1 MEYLFIQKSN
11 INNMKFFY
19 LSAVSLSFILSGT
32 FLMSCEGN
40 KQAQQGMQAPVL
52 SVMTVTESSAT
63 LDSAIPATL
72 EGENDVEI
80 RPQVTGFLTKVNVD
94 YGQHVKKGQVLFTID
109 QVQLQA
115 AVDQAQAAVA
125 VAQANV
131 NTAQTNADNNKILLD
146 KNIISSSAYQTSV
159 DALNAA
165 KAQLNQAK
173 AALVSA
179 QKNLSYSTVTAPVSG
194 VVGAITYKE
203 GTLVSPSTLLTILS
217 NNSDMQA
224 NFSLNEKTIIELTDN
239 GKRTLRQA
247 IDSMPPVTL
256 QLATG
261 SIYPYKGKITAI
273 SGVIDP
279 ATGSAQAKAIFP
291 NPDGMLHSGNT
302 GNILI
307 PVSHDGIVEI
317 PQNATYEVQDMKFV
331 YVVGDSAKVHSR
343 PITVAPLNDGKKY
356 IITSGLK
363 PGDVI
368 VTEGIGISVADG
380 MTITPKE
387 VNNETVSTDGS
398 QTQTAQ

>member
-1 MEYLFIQKSN
+1 MKIFYYPIALSILFFGGA
-11 INNMKFFY
+11 M
-19 LSAVSLSFILSGT
+19 
-32 FLMSCEGN
+32 MSSCGDKN
-40 KQAQQGMQAPVL
+40 ASQQGQQPPML
-52 SVMTVTESSAT
+52 NVMTVTESNST
-63 LDSAIPATL
+63 LDSSFPTSL

-80 RPQVTGFLTKVNVD
+80 RPQVSGFLTKVHVED
-94 YGQHVKKGQVLFTID
+94 GQKVNKGQVLFTID

-115 AVDQAQAAVA
+115 AVDQARAAVE

-131 NTAQTNADNNKILLD
+131 NTAQTNVNNNKILLD
-146 KNIISSSAYQTSV
+146 KNIISASAYQTSV

-173 AALVSA
+173 AALTSA
-179 QKNLSYSTVTAPVSG
+179 QKNLSYTTVTAPVSG
-194 VVGAITYKE
+194 IVGTIPYKE

-217 NNSDMQA
+217 NNKDMQA
-224 NFSLNEKTIIELTDN
+224 YFSLNEKMILDLTDN
-239 GKRTLRQA
+239 GKRTLKQA
-247 IDSMPPVTL
+247 VDSMPEVTL
-256 QLATG
+256 QLANG
-261 SIYPYKGKITAI
+261 SIYPHKGRIISI

-279 ATGSAQAKAIFP
+279 TTGSAQAKAIFP

-302 GNILI
+302 GNILM
-307 PVSHDGIVEI
+307 PVEHDAIIEI

-363 PGDVI
+363 AGDKI

-380 MTITPKE
+380 MTITP
-387 VNNETVSTDGS
+387 VETNPEAAS
-398 QTQTAQ
+398 QTEGQAKEESAQQ

>member
-1 MEYLFIQKSN
+1 
-11 INNMKFFY
+11 MKLNY
-19 LSAVSLSFILSGT
+19 IPAIALSALISGIAIS
-32 FLMSCEGN
+32 SCGGDSQN
-40 KQAQQGMQAPVL
+40 QQQMQTPTL
-52 SVMTVTESSAT
+52 SVMTVTETNST
-63 LDSAIPATL
+63 LESAIPASL

-80 RPQVTGFLTKVNVD
+80 RPQVSGFLTKV
-94 YGQHVKKGQVLFTID
+94 HVKDGQRVEKGQVLFTID

-146 KNIISSSAYQTSV
+146 KNIISASAYQTSV

-165 KAQLNQAK
+165 KAQYNQAQ
-173 AALVSA
+173 AALTSA
-179 QKNLSYSTVTAPVSG
+179 RKNLSYSTVTAPVSG
-194 VVGAITYKE
+194 IVGAIPYKE

-217 NNSDMQA
+217 NNTSMQA
-224 NFSLNEKTIIELTDN
+224 LFSLNEKTLLELTDG
-239 GKRTLRQA
+239 GKRTLREA
-247 IDSMPPVTL
+247 VDSMPEISL

-261 SIYPYKGKITAI
+261 SIYPYKGKIVAI

-302 GNILI
+302 GNILM
-307 PVSHDGIVEI
+307 PVEHDGIVEI

-343 PITVAPLNDGKKY
+343 PITVAPLSDGKKY
-356 IITSGLK
+356 IVTSGLN

-368 VTEGIGISVADG
+368 VTEGIGISVQDG
-380 MTITPKE
+380 MTIIPKQEGSVASTATPE
-387 VNNETVSTDGS
+387 
-398 QTQTAQ
+398 AQ

>member
-1 MEYLFIQKSN
+1 MKLFSIQ
-11 INNMKFFY
+11 
-19 LSAVSLSFILSGT
+19 ATSLTIMAGIVALT
-32 FLMSCEGN
+32 SCGGKN
-40 KQAQQGMQAPVL
+40 QSQQGQAQAPLL
-52 SVMTVTESSAT
+52 SVMTVTESSST
-63 LDSAIPATL
+63 LDEAFPASL

-80 RPQVTGFLTKVNVD
+80 RPQVSGFLTKVHVQD
-94 YGQHVKKGQVLFTID
+94 GQRVSKGQVLFTID

-115 AVDQAQAAVA
+115 AVEQAQAAVA

-146 KNIISSSAYQTSV
+146 KNIISASAYQTSI

-179 QKNLSYSTVTAPVSG
+179 QKNLSYTTVTAPVSG
-194 VVGAITYKE
+194 IVGTIPYKE
-203 GTLVSPSTLLTILS
+203 GTLVSPSSLLTILS
-217 NNSDMQA
+217 NNTAMQA
-224 NFSLNEKTIIELTDN
+224 YFSLNEKTILGLTDE
-239 GKRTLRQA
+239 GKRTLKQA
-247 IDSMPPVTL
+247 VDSMPEVSL

-261 SIYPYKGKITAI
+261 SIYPYKGKVVSI

-279 ATGSAQAKAIFP
+279 TTGSAQAKAIFP

-302 GNILI
+302 GNILM
-307 PVSHDGIVEI
+307 PVTHDGIIEI

-331 YVVGDSAKVHSR
+331 FVVGDSAKVHSR
-343 PITVAPLNDGKKY
+343 PITIAPLNDGKRY

-363 PGDVI
+363 PGDKI
-368 VTEGIGISVADG
+368 VTEGIGISVSDG

-387 VNNETVSTDGS
+387 TVAS
-398 QTQTAQ
+398 QSPEGDAAQ

>member
-1 MEYLFIQKSN
+1 
-11 INNMKFFY
+11 MKLY
-19 LSAVSLSFILSGT
+19 YIPAVALLTLGGATALVACGSKDQT
-32 FLMSCEGN
+32 
-40 KQAQQGMQAPVL
+40 QQGMQAPVL
-52 SVMTVTESSAT
+52 SVMTVTETNST
-63 LDSAIPATL
+63 LESAIPASL

-80 RPQVTGFLTKVNVD
+80 RPQVSGFLTKV
-94 YGQHVKKGQVLFTID
+94 HVKDGEMVHKGQVLFTID

-115 AVDQAQAAVA
+115 AVEQAKAAVA

-146 KNIISSSAYQTSV
+146 KNIISASAYQTSV
-159 DALNAA
+159 DGLNAA

-179 QKNLSYSTVTAPVSG
+179 EKNLSYTTVTAPVAG
-194 VVGAITYKE
+194 IVGTIPYKE

-224 NFSLNEKTIIELTDN
+224 IFSLNEKTILDLTDN

-247 IDSMPPVTL
+247 VDSMPPIQL

-261 SIYPYKGKITAI
+261 SIYPYKGKIVSI

-279 ATGSAQAKAIFP
+279 TTGSAQAKAIFP

-302 GNILI
+302 GNILM
-307 PVSHDGIVEI
+307 PVEHDGVIEI
-317 PQNATYEVQDMKFV
+317 PQNATFEVQDMKFV

-343 PITVAPLNDGKKY
+343 PITVASLNDGKKY
-356 IITSGLK
+356 IITSGLV
-363 PGDVI
+363 PGEKI

-380 MTITPKE
+380 MVITPKE
-387 VNNETVSTDGS
+387 GNPEAPGQSP
-398 QTQTAQ
+398 QAPAAQ

>member
-1 MEYLFIQKSN
+1 MKLFYSTALAFPLISIVFMLQ
-11 INNMKFFY
+11 
-19 LSAVSLSFILSGT
+19 
-32 FLMSCEGN
+32 SCGDKN
-40 KQAQQGMQAPVL
+40 QSQQAMTPPVL
-52 SVMTVTESSAT
+52 SVMTITESNST
-63 LDSAIPATL
+63 LESAIPATL

-80 RPQVTGFLTKVNVD
+80 RPQVSGFLTKVHVD
-94 YGQHVKKGQVLFTID
+94 DGQKVKKGQVLFTID

-115 AVDQAQAAVA
+115 AVEQAQAAVA

-146 KNIISSSAYQTSV
+146 KNIISSSAYQTSI

-173 AALVSA
+173 AALTSA
-179 QKNLSYSTVTAPVSG
+179 QKNLSYTTVTAPVSG
-194 VVGAITYKE
+194 IVGAIPYKE

-217 NNSDMQA
+217 NNSDMLA
-224 NFSLNEKTIIELTDN
+224 YFSLNEKELLDLTDG
-239 GKRTLRQA
+239 GKRTIRQA
-247 IDSMPPVTL
+247 IDSMPAVTL

-261 SIYPYKGKITAI
+261 NIYPYKGKITAI

-279 ATGSAQAKAIFP
+279 TTGSAQAKALFP

-302 GNILI
+302 GNILM
-307 PVSHDGIVEI
+307 PVEHDGVVEI
-317 PQNATYEVQDMKFV
+317 PQNATFEVQDMKFV
-331 YVVGDSAKVHSR
+331 YLVGDSAKVHSR

-356 IITSGLK
+356 IVTSGLK

-380 MTITPKE
+380 MFITPK
-387 VNNETVSTDGS
+387 
-398 QTQTAQ
+398 QTSVQ

>member
-1 MEYLFIQKSN
+1 MKLF
-11 INNMKFFY
+11 Y
-19 LSAVSLSFILSGT
+19 YPVLVLSFLGITSLIS
-32 FLMSCEGN
+32 SCDS
-40 KQAQQGMQAPVL
+40 KSQTQQAMQAPLL
-52 SVMTVTESSAT
+52 SVMTVTESNST
-63 LDSAIPATL
+63 LESAIPTTL

-80 RPQVTGFLTKVNVD
+80 RPQVQGFLTKVHVD
-94 YGQHVKKGQVLFTID
+94 DGQRVKKGQVLFTID

-115 AVDQAQAAVA
+115 AVEQAQAAVA

-131 NTAQTNADNNKILLD
+131 NTSQTNADNNKILLD
-146 KNIISSSAYQTSV
+146 KNIISASAYQTSI

-173 AALVSA
+173 AALTSA
-179 QKNLSYSTVTAPVSG
+179 QKNLSYTTVTAPVSG
-194 VVGAITYKE
+194 IVGAIPYKE

-217 NNSDMQA
+217 NNSDMLA
-224 NFSLNEKTIIELTDN
+224 YFSLNEKELLNLTDG
-239 GKRTLRQA
+239 GKRTIKQA

-261 SIYPYKGKITAI
+261 NIYPYKGKITSI
-273 SGVIDP
+273 SGVIDA
-279 ATGSAQAKAIFP
+279 ATGSAQAKALFP

-302 GNILI
+302 GNILM
-307 PVSHDGIVEI
+307 PVEHDGIIEI
-317 PQNATYEVQDMKFV
+317 PQNATFEVQDMKFV

-356 IITSGLK
+356 IVTSGLK

-380 MTITPKE
+380 MTITPKAAE
-387 VNNETVSTDGS
+387 
-398 QTQTAQ
+398 

>member
-1 MEYLFIQKSN
+1 MKILYLPVIAFSFI
-11 INNMKFFY
+11 
-19 LSAVSLSFILSGT
+19 AVSSLFT
-32 FLMSCEGN
+32 SCGEKGN
-40 KQAQQGMQAPVL
+40 NQQAMQPPVL
-52 SVMTVTESSAT
+52 SVMTVSETNST

-80 RPQVTGFLTKVNVD
+80 RPQVSGFLTKV
-94 YGQHVKKGQVLFTID
+94 HVKDGEKVTKGQVLFTID

-115 AVDQAQAAVA
+115 AVEQAQAAVA

-146 KNIISSSAYQTSV
+146 KNIISASAYQTSI

-173 AALVSA
+173 AALISA
-179 QKNLSYSTVTAPVSG
+179 QKNLSYTTVTAPVSG
-194 VVGAITYKE
+194 IVGTIPYKE

-224 NFSLNEKTIIELTDN
+224 LFSLNEKTILDLTDN

-247 IDSMPPVTL
+247 VDSMPEITL

-261 SIYPYKGKITAI
+261 SIYPYKGKVISI

-279 ATGSAQAKAIFP
+279 TTGSAQAKAIFP

-307 PVSHDGIVEI
+307 PVEHDGIIEI
-317 PQNATYEVQDMKFV
+317 PQNATFEVQDMKFV

-343 PITVAPLNDGKKY
+343 PITVASLNDGKKY

-363 PGDVI
+363 PGDKI

-380 MTITPKE
+380 MVITPKE
-387 VNNETVSTDGS
+387 SSAAET
-398 QTQTAQ
+398 TQQ